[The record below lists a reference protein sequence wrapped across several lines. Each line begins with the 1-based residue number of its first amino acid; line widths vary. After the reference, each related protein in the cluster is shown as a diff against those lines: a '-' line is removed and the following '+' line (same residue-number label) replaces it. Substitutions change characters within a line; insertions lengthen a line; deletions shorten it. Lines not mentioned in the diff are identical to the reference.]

1 MELIIGQIP
10 EAIYFSLFMI
20 YAKNIK
26 TKRLLLT
33 ILLTLEYILLT
44 RFLVLNIWFQIIYTF
59 LLYIILKLLYKEK
72 TQIIDIFI
80 FMESLILL
88 LICTVPF
95 LFLNIFI
102 NNIYLMCLFSKIV
115 LFLIFFIIKNKL
127 FKINRKFY
135 KLWNRNDFAK
145 RKIKSLTLRNI
156 SIVVFNILFYITNVL
171 ILYVGKGGVIMNTWF
186 GLGSIDGE

>member
-59 LLYIILKLLYKEK
+59 LSYMILKILYKEK
-72 TQIIDIFI
+72 AQITDIFLFTFSTIILGI
-80 FMESLILL
+80 FS
-88 LICTVPF
+88 VPF
-95 LFLNIFI
+95 LILNLYIK
-102 NNIYLMCLFSKIV
+102 NIYLCCIISKVILFISFMFYKA
-115 LFLIFFIIKNKL
+115 
-127 FKINRKFY
+127 KINKY
-135 KLWNRNDFAK
+135 YIKICKLWNRNDAEK

-156 SIVVFNILFYITNVL
+156 CIVTFNIIFILVNISLLFAKRIRR
-171 ILYVGKGGVIMNTWF
+171 
-186 GLGSIDGE
+186 

>member
-44 RFLVLNIWFQIIYTF
+44 RFLVLNIWFQIMYTF

-80 FMESLILL
+80 FTESLILL

-115 LFLIFFIIKNKL
+115 LFLIFFIIKDKL

-171 ILYVGKGGVIMNTWF
+171 ILYVGKGA
-186 GLGSIDGE
+186 

>member
-171 ILYVGKGGVIMNTWF
+171 ILYVGKGA
-186 GLGSIDGE
+186 